1 MRRDPHGGDLSEQD
15 PFWRWPVAVLD
26 LFESSDDRAYGALVQ
41 ALARQLA
48 SEEAVAMEMD
58 STARRPME
66 EIKESGQT
74 VEAEIQAEARR
85 RVGVF
90 RAALEDAFVRSGGD
104 PRREASYDSADP
116 GQDQMADVLIQ
127 YLVRTNFA
135 QVRTTDRGPGQYVY
149 ALTIAWDRLRHLAEQ
164 EGHPLPLWK
173 GARPE
178 RERPPA

>member
-1 MRRDPHGGDLSEQD
+1 MRRDPHGGAQSEQD

-48 SEEAVAMEMD
+48 SEEAAVIEMD
-58 STARRPME
+58 STSRRPME
-66 EIKESGQT
+66 EIKESEQA

-90 RAALEDAFVRSGGD
+90 RAALEDAFARSGGD

-127 YLVRTNFA
+127 YLVRTDYA
-135 QVRTTDRGPGQYVY
+135 QVLTTERGPGQYVY
-149 ALTIAWDRLRHLAEQ
+149 GLTIAWDRLRRLAEE
-164 EGHPLPLWK
+164 EGHPLPLGK
-173 GARPE
+173 A
-178 RERPPA
+178 

>member
-1 MRRDPHGGDLSEQD
+1 
-15 PFWRWPVAVLD
+15 
-26 LFESSDDRAYGALVQ
+26 
-41 ALARQLA
+41 
-48 SEEAVAMEMD
+48 MEMD

-66 EIKESGQT
+66 EIKELGQA

-90 RAALEDAFVRSGGD
+90 RAALEDAFARSGGD

-116 GQDQMADVLIQ
+116 RQDQMADVLIQ
-127 YLVRTNFA
+127 YLVRTSFA

-149 ALTIAWDRLRHLAEQ
+149 ALTIAWDRLRHLAEE

-173 GARPE
+173 G
-178 RERPPA
+178 